1 MVCGWVPEFRA
12 YACEGGTHDV
22 PRRRRKYPDEC
33 MHCEKLAVWH
43 EAHPPQGEEKSVKS
57 GGGLK
62 PCTLGGCSAACA
74 PLIRKRRA
82 LRKEAHRYA
91 LGVLAVGKGELLS
104 RLPSE
109 LRRHVAHFL

>member
-43 EAHPPQGEEKSVKS
+43 EAHPPQAENGR
-57 GGGLK
+57 GLK
-62 PCTLGGCSAACA
+62 PCTFGGCSAACA
-74 PLIRKRRA
+74 PLSKRRA

-91 LGVLAVGKGELLS
+91 LGVLTVGKGDLS

-109 LRRHVAHFL
+109 LRQHDFL